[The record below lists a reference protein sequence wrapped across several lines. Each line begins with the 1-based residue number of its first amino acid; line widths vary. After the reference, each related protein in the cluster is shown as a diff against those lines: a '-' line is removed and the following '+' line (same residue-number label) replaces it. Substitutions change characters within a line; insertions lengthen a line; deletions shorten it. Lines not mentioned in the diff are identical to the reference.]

1 VPQWL
6 NFTLNIGAALLM
18 GVAIGLERQWGR
30 HPAGLR
36 TNALVTLGAAIFVS
50 LVGLVG
56 GEGSPTRVAGQVVTG
71 IGFLGGGVILREGL
85 NVRGLNTAAT
95 LWCSAA
101 VGTLAGSGF
110 LLAGAIA
117 TAAVLF
123 VHVALRPVVR
133 WIEAH
138 APALIEVET
147 HYRVRVTCRHAQEA
161 VLRSVF
167 LRHINSQPRMTLQGL
182 STEVADDNEHTVVI
196 AEAYALERND
206 RFMEQLVSRIGIE
219 PGVVAVSWEKL
230 IR

>member
-1 VPQWL
+1 VPHGL
-6 NFTLNIGAALLM
+6 TFTLNIGSALLM

-36 TNALVTLGAAIFVS
+36 TNALVTLGAALFVS
-50 LVGLVG
+50 LAGLVG
-56 GEGSPTRVAGQVVTG
+56 PAEGSPTRVAGQVVTG
-71 IGFLGGGVILREGL
+71 IGFLGGGVILREGF

-123 VHVALRPVVR
+123 VHIALRPVVR

-147 HYRVRVTCRHAQEA
+147 YYRIRVTCRHTQEA
-161 VLRSVF
+161 VLRTVF
-167 LRHINSQPRMTLQGL
+167 LRHISSQPRMTLQGL
-182 STEVADDNEHTVVI
+182 STEVAEEHTVVT
-196 AEAYALERND
+196 AEACALERSD
-206 RFMEQLVSRIGIE
+206 RFMEELVSRIGIE
-219 PGVVAVSWEKL
+219 PGVEAVSWEKV

>member
-1 VPQWL
+1 VTDWL
-6 NFTLNIGAALLM
+6 TFTQNIGAALLM

-36 TNALVTLGAAIFVS
+36 TNALVTLGAAVFVS
-50 LVGLVG
+50 LAGLVV

-117 TAAVLF
+117 TAAVLL

-147 HYRVRVTCRHAQEA
+147 HYRIRVTCRDAQEA
-161 VLRSVF
+161 VLRTVF
-167 LRHINSQPRMTLQGL
+167 LRHINSQPRMTLQGM
-182 STEVADDNEHTVVI
+182 STEVAEERTVVI
-196 AEAYALERND
+196 AEACALERSD
-206 RFMEQLVSRIGIE
+206 RFMEELVARIGIE
-219 PGVVAVSWEKL
+219 PGVEAVSWEKV

>member
-1 VPQWL
+1 VPHWL
-6 NFTLNIGAALLM
+6 TFTLNIGAALLM
-18 GVAIGLERQWGR
+18 GMAIGLERQWGR

-36 TNALVTLGAAIFVS
+36 TNALVTLGAAVFVS
-50 LVGLVG
+50 LVRLVG
-56 GEGSPTRVAGQVVTG
+56 DPGSPTRVAGQVVTG
-71 IGFLGGGVILREGL
+71 IGFLGGGVIIREGF

-101 VGTLAGSGF
+101 VGTLAGLGCP
-110 LLAGAIA
+110 LEAAIA
-117 TAAVLF
+117 TAAVLL

-147 HYRVRVTCRHAQEA
+147 HYRIRVVCQHAQEA
-161 VLRSVF
+161 VLRTVF

-182 STEVADDNEHTVVI
+182 STEAGDDKEHAVVI

-219 PGVVAVSWEKL
+219 PGVEAVSWEKV